1 MTNDTGEHPESD
13 SRGGAPSD
21 DASNPVQDEPIMDQN
36 DASTR
41 AKWEGIIAQTRAD
54 LGRHSIDD
62 IREALAQPLSD
73 AQLTVPAGELDRVA
87 GELAARGD
95 GSNRFDRGAAHEG
108 E

>member
-1 MTNDTGEHPESD
+1 MHSEPD
-13 SRGGAPSD
+13 SRGNAWSDAAPD
-21 DASNPVQDEPIMDQN
+21 GVQDAPIMDQN

-62 IREALAQPLSD
+62 IRQALAQRLSD

-87 GELAARGD
+87 AELAASVDGGD
-95 GSNRFDRGAAHEG
+95 RFDRGETHPDE
-108 E
+108 